1 MPINLALVNL
11 RHNFPRYSNYR
22 RMLRFY
28 QAKHFVNQS
37 PSSLVIQW
45 LDFIRYFLTI
55 ASSTYTLSRLMS
67 KNATQLL
74 LLNGVKLGTNVY
86 RLITIYCTTFPNYSN
101 NIAGA
106 VRYKV
111 LNKAWHRLN
120 LMKGFSLN
128 ENLRRDISITG
139 IESWLT
145 SEMSKANVVLGGY
158 INSTSLASPGFFHEI
173 FHSAHDS

>member
-1 MPINLALVNL
+1 M
-11 RHNFPRYSNYR
+11 RY
-22 RMLRFY
+22 
-28 QAKHFVNQS
+28 V
-37 PSSLVIQW
+37 
-45 LDFIRYFLTI
+45 LTI

-74 LLNGVKLGTNVY
+74 LLNGVKMAANVY
-86 RLITIYCTTFPNYSN
+86 RLVSIYCTISLNCSN
-101 NIAGA
+101 GIAGA

-139 IESWLT
+139 LESWLT
-145 SEMSKANVVLGGY
+145 SEMMKAN
-158 INSTSLASPGFFHEI
+158 A
-173 FHSAHDS
+173 A